1 MWMLLG
7 SSLQKGSPCSLSAL
21 DSDLLSGL
29 FLTSGPSQTLFLLPG
44 TVTYTKR
51 GQDEMN
57 HKVPPLSDIPRPN
70 YKWKLCCEVE
80 THDPRPRRVQSVL
93 EILPPPVIV
102 GSSGWHL
109 TCVPRTAQGTHRCT
123 AGVREARPP
132 KLAETVLISI
142 CFRAAEPSGLH
153 WNM

>member
-21 DSDLLSGL
+21 DADLLSGL
-29 FLTSGPSQTLFLLPG
+29 FLTSGPSQILFFLPG

-70 YKWKLCCEVE
+70 YKWKLCCGVE
-80 THDPRPRRVQSVL
+80 THDPRPRRVQSAL
-93 EILPPPVIV
+93 EIPAPTCDCRLIRLTP
-102 GSSGWHL
+102 HL
-109 TCVPRTAQGTHRCT
+109 CAQDCPRDSPMHSWGP
-123 AGVREARPP
+123 G
-132 KLAETVLISI
+132 
-142 CFRAAEPSGLH
+142 G
-153 WNM
+153 